1 MARPD
6 PRWFRKMSAI
16 DRVISNVLP
25 VTEEVADKAIDLRRH
40 WNGKLADSIIAATAM
55 VNDLKL
61 VTRNSDDFKGLTT
74 LEIVNPFQ

>member
-40 WNGKLADSIIAATAM
+40 WNVNLADSIIAATA
-55 VNDLKL
+55 VAAKGR
-61 VTRNSDDFKGLTT
+61 RN
-74 LEIVNPFQ
+74 